1 MKLKSIF
8 ASFGLST
15 VAVFLFTIHGIGQ
28 QKNEEIL
35 FNGKE
40 TSAWI
45 GVKSDKFPEKGWE
58 IRSDELVL
66 NADKEAGRGGDIITK
81 NKYSSFDLSFEFK
94 LTRGAN
100 TGLKYFV
107 KIYPDGSVL
116 GCEYQL
122 IDDFENKDIK
132 EDTDGKRRTAGLYE
146 LFSPEKAELKP
157 SGRWNVGRIIVI
169 GNHVEH
175 WLNGTIVLEY
185 ERGSEAFLNAKAQSK
200 FRDID
205 DFGTMESGHIL
216 LQDHGDEATF
226 RNIRIIRL

>member
-1 MKLKSIF
+1 MQ
-8 ASFGLST
+8 
-15 VAVFLFTIHGIGQ
+15 GISQ
-28 QKNEEIL
+28 EKKKEVL
-35 FNGKE
+35 FNGNA
-40 TSAWI
+40 TSAWV
-45 GVKSDKFPEKGWE
+45 GVKSDKFPEKGWK
-58 IRSDELVL
+58 IQGDALVV
-66 NADKEAGRGGDIITK
+66 NSDKEAGRGGDIITK
-81 NKYSSFDLSFEFK
+81 SKYSSFDLSFEFK

-132 EDTDGKRRTAGLYE
+132 NDTDGKRLTAGLYE
-146 LFSPEKAELKP
+146 LFSPEKAMLKP
-157 SGRWNVGRIIVI
+157 SGQWNVGRIIVI

-185 ERGSEAFLNAKAQSK
+185 ERGSQAFLKAKAQSK
-200 FRDID
+200 FKDVE

-216 LQDHGDEATF
+216 LQDHGDQASF
-226 RNIRIIRL
+226 RNITIIEL